1 MNEFVINT
9 NTYKTEDLNPDT
21 RTYDL
26 AIIYNSS
33 ESRALSYRMLLKEKS
48 VDTALL
54 VNFDG
59 KGNAGKIANLD
70 INKVQ
75 LEKLANR
82 VEMIELNSIF
92 DYQANLDT
100 IAAHILHHRS
110 RRCLNNIF
118 LDVTGAP
125 LIYSAALMKFVFRL
139 FPVPKIALLNVSGR
153 YAERGE
159 QQFSEGEQ
167 YEMYIPGYYGNPD
180 HSKQLHYIFLLGY
193 DGDRSLNIYRENLP
207 EKISVIIPSP
217 GYDEGNDVNTINNN
231 KEFLT
236 QAGFLF
242 KEHTLPRNYS
252 RNKQLYN
259 IDISDIVAVMNR
271 VETIYQEDKDDYEIR
286 LVPLGPKSHA
296 IGAALAAIYN
306 DDISIMYQVPR
317 KYFMSEI
324 PMGDK
329 MWLYDIDVPNVN

>member
-1 MNEFVINT
+1 MNEFLIKK
-9 NTYKTEDLNPDT
+9 NTYKTEELAPDT
-21 RTYDL
+21 RVYDL
-26 AIIYNSS
+26 AIIFNSS
-33 ESRALSYRMLLKEKS
+33 ESRALSYGMLLDEKS

-59 KGNAGKIANLD
+59 EGNNDKITNLD
-70 INKVQ
+70 INKTQ
-75 LEKLANR
+75 LGKIAEKI
-82 VEMIELNSIF
+82 VPIELDNIF
-92 DYQANLDT
+92 NYLSNLDK

-110 RRCLNNIF
+110 CGSLNSIF

-125 LIYSAALMKFVFRL
+125 LIYSVALMKFIFRL
-139 FPVPKIALLNVSGR
+139 FPAPKISLLNVSGR
-153 YAERGE
+153 YAERGQ

-167 YEMYIPGYYGNPD
+167 YEMYIPGYFGNPD

-193 DGDRSLNIYRENLP
+193 DGDRSMNIYRENLP

-217 GYDEGNDVNTINNN
+217 GYDDGNDVSTINNN
-231 KEFLT
+231 KEFFI
-236 QAGFLF
+236 QAGFLY
-242 KEHTLPRNYS
+242 KNNSLPKNYS
-252 RNKQLYN
+252 RNKQLYY
-259 IDISDIVAVMNR
+259 IDISDIIAVMKK
-271 VETIYQEDKDDYEIR
+271 VEEIYQEDKDNYEIR

-324 PMGDK
+324 PMGDN
-329 MWLYDIDVPNVN
+329 MWLYDIEALGLL